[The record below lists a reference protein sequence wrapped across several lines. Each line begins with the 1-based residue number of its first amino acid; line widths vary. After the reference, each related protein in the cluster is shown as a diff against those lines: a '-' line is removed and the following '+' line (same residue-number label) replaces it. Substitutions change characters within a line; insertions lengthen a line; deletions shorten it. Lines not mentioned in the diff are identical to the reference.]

1 MYKTKYACP
10 DTKIAFLEILKEILP
25 DDELLTEEDLYE
37 MGRVIER
44 ALDRKKEALLKDR
57 EDIIRDI
64 GETLGIDLL
73 ELLKNT

>member
-1 MYKTKYACP
+1 MYKTKYAGP